1 MHFNERVVIRA
12 EFLAALAP
20 WPLPSS
26 LRVFENRS
34 ELTRQ
39 SHLAVSLPRARH
51 TSPSPIPCWES
62 SRSNSPNNC
71 IYTKRKLGRMPKIAS
86 DHYVACHVIAA
97 VHTLPLLR
105 VRRDPR
111 GTVIETMQNWQKR
124 WHNGGGTMD
133 EFRIRGRRNLL
144 LTRRRETQS
153 DETTWR
159 EQQRLAFGP
168 VEK

>member
-20 WPLPSS
+20 WPPLPSS

-39 SHLAVSLPRARH
+39 SHPVSL
-51 TSPSPIPCWES
+51 
-62 SRSNSPNNC
+62 SNSLQGFQPIELTEQLH
-71 IYTKRKLGRMPKIAS
+71 IYKRKLGRMPKIAS

-105 VRRDPR
+105 VQRDPR
-111 GTVIETMQNWQKR
+111 GTVIETMQRYR
-124 WHNGGGTMD
+124 WHNGGGVV
-133 EFRIRGRRNLL
+133 R
-144 LTRRRETQS
+144 
-153 DETTWR
+153 
-159 EQQRLAFGP
+159 
-168 VEK
+168 